1 MLPLVTL
8 GLLLFAALALT
19 IYFQPAWPA
28 RVLRWL
34 NPDVLWFYDVPP
46 GVPPMA
52 ALTIDDSPWGDGSST
67 EALLDVLKENG
78 VTVTW
83 FVISGQIRTPRH
95 RALLRRMVEEG
106 HEIGNHGA
114 AEDRAILLSGDD
126 YDRSLRECD
135 RVLREYQPTIR
146 WHRPG
151 SGLFNARMVSR
162 MATLGYRMVLGNVF
176 PHDPLVRHA
185 WHTSL
190 FLRWRT
196 RPGAIVIIH
205 DRPWT
210 APALREA
217 LPALARR
224 VQLVSVSKMLE
235 GINVIVAAAESDKAP
250 LV

>member
-1 MLPLVTL
+1 
-8 GLLLFAALALT
+8 
-19 IYFQPAWPA
+19 
-28 RVLRWL
+28 
-34 NPDVLWFYDVPP
+34 
-46 GVPPMA
+46 
-52 ALTIDDSPWGDGSST
+52 
-67 EALLDVLKENG
+67 
-78 VTVTW
+78 
-83 FVISGQIRTPRH
+83 
-95 RALLRRMVEEG
+95 
-106 HEIGNHGA
+106 
-114 AEDRAILLSGDD
+114 
-126 YDRSLRECD
+126 
-135 RVLREYQPTIR
+135 
-146 WHRPG
+146 
-151 SGLFNARMVSR
+151 
-162 MATLGYRMVLGNVF
+162 MATLGYRMILGNVF